1 MAQRVWY
8 SNPSLVCAGTDV
20 RRRSESPVMRH
31 HHLHNEWR
39 STVGLAKWRD
49 IRNVV
54 VVGNELAA
62 PVRHKTNLVRESSSR
77 WYCGGPG
84 S

>member
-20 RRRSESPVMRH
+20 RQRSESPVMRH
-31 HHLHNEWR
+31 YHCNEWR

-54 VVGNELAA
+54 VVGNEL
-62 PVRHKTNLVRESSSR
+62 VVRGRHKTNLVRESSSR